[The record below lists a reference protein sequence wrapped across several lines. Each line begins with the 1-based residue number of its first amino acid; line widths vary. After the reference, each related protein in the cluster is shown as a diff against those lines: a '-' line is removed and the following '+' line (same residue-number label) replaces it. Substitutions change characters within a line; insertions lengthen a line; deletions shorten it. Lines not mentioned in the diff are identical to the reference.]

1 MIDIRKFTCC
11 KLRLNRFFSLIL
23 GIQSL
28 ILLFL
33 FQSEAWPANRIKIGL
48 LEEPKT
54 LNIWLATD
62 VWSNKV
68 LHLIYSPLY
77 IREPET
83 LKLIPWLA
91 EEEPQ
96 YDATSLSYTIKLRP
110 AKWSDGSELTSE
122 DVAFTGNLIREF
134 KVPRFYANWKF
145 IKKIEI
151 VDKYR
156 VRFTLIEPKAIFL
169 TRTLTTPIVRKKE
182 WETIAEEARRS
193 ERPLNRLFN
202 SKIES
207 PCGTGPFALKEWRH
221 GTYLFLI
228 KNKHFFGQKKEIQ
241 GRLLGPYID
250 GIVFKIYGTAD
261 AAILAL
267 KKGSI
272 GMFWWG
278 IQPGYLSDLQAE
290 KNIQIFSS
298 EKSALYYLGFNLRK
312 TPFNNINF
320 RHAVATLVNKD
331 FIVKRI
337 LQGYADKMNSI
348 VPPGNAF
355 WHAQD
360 LPEYGK
366 ELTRE
371 ARVRQA
377 HKILSEAGYTWK
389 VPPINKKGAM
399 VRGEG
404 IILPD
409 GNPMEKFTILT
420 PPSDYDP
427 NRAMTGI
434 MIQEWLRMVGFPA
447 RSKPMPFSALTQ
459 QVNAHHRF
467 DMFVLGYGNLS
478 LDPDYLRNFFHS
490 SNDRKRGWNAS
501 GYHNLDFDR
510 IADESSRTMDIDKR
524 KDLIWEMQRIIVRDT
539 PYLPLYSPRLVEAV
553 RKDKFTGWV
562 KTLGGIGNTWSFCQI
577 KAK

>member
-1 MIDIRKFTCC
+1 MIDIRKRTCR

-28 ILLFL
+28 ALLFL
-33 FQSEAWPANRIKIGL
+33 FQSDAWPENRIKIGL

-54 LNIWLATD
+54 MNIWLATD

-221 GTYLFLI
+221 GVYLFLT
-228 KNKHFFGQKKEIQ
+228 KNEHFFAQGKEIQ
-241 GRLLGPYID
+241 GRLLGPYLD

-261 AAILAL
+261 AAILSL

-272 GMFWWG
+272 DMFWWG

-298 EKSALYYLGFNLRK
+298 EKSALYYFGFNLRK
-312 TPFNNINF
+312 SPFNDINF
-320 RHAVATLVNKD
+320 RHAVATLVDKD

-366 ELTRE
+366 GLARE

-389 VPPINKKGAM
+389 VPPITRKGAM
-399 VRGEG
+399 VKGEE

-409 GNPMEKFTILT
+409 GHPMEKFTILT

-434 MIQEWLRMVGFPA
+434 MIQEWLRMAGIPA

-539 PYLPLYSPRLVEAV
+539 PYLPLYSPKLVEAV

>member
-1 MIDIRKFTCC
+1 MIHVRKLTCR
-11 KLRLNRFFSLIL
+11 KHRFNHSFSLIL
-23 GIQSL
+23 GIQFL
-28 ILLFL
+28 TLLFF
-33 FQSEAWPANRIKIGL
+33 FQSQAWPANKIKIGL

-62 VWSNKV
+62 SWSNKV
-68 LHLIYSPLY
+68 LNLIYSPLY

-83 LKLIPWLA
+83 LKLIPWMA
-91 EEEPQ
+91 EKAPQ
-96 YDATSLSYTIKLRP
+96 YDTPSLSYTIKLRA
-110 AKWSDGSELTSE
+110 AKWSDGSEFTSE
-122 DVAFTGNLIREF
+122 DVAFTGNLIRDF
-134 KVPRFYANWKF
+134 KVPRFYSNWKF

-169 TRTLTTPIVRKKE
+169 TRTLTTPIVSKKQ
-182 WETIAEEARRS
+182 WETIAEKAKRS
-193 ERPLNRLFN
+193 ERPLNRLFK
-202 SKIES
+202 SIIKS
-207 PCGTGPFALKEWRH
+207 PKGTGPFALKEWRK
-221 GTYLFLI
+221 GAYLFLT
-228 KNKHFFGQKKEIQ
+228 KNEHFFGQGKAIQ
-241 GRLLGPYID
+241 GRRLGPYIE
-250 GIVFKIYGTAD
+250 GIVFKLYGTAD
-261 AAILAL
+261 AAILGL
-267 KKGSI
+267 KKGTLD
-272 GMFWWG
+272 MFWWG
-278 IQPGYLSDLQAE
+278 ILAGYLSDLQAE
-290 KNIQIFSS
+290 KNIQIFLS

-312 TPFNNINF
+312 YPFNDINF

-348 VPPGNAF
+348 VPPGNVF
-355 WHAQD
+355 WSAPD

-366 ELTRE
+366 GLATE

-377 HKILSEAGYTWK
+377 YKILSKAGYTWK
-389 VPPINKKGAM
+389 VPPINKKGTL
-399 VRGEG
+399 VRGKG
-404 IILPD
+404 IFLPN
-409 GNPMEKFTILT
+409 GNPMETITILT

-434 MIQEWLRMVGFPA
+434 MTQEWLRMAGIPT
-447 RSKPMPFSALTQ
+447 RSKPMPFGALTQ
-459 QVNAHHRF
+459 QVNAHHQF
-467 DMFVLGYGNLS
+467 DMCVLGYGNLS
-478 LDPDYLRNFFHS
+478 LDPDYLRNLFHS

-501 GYHNLDFDR
+501 GYHNSDFDR

-524 KDLIWEMQRIIVRDT
+524 KALIWEMQRIISRDV
-539 PYLPLYSPRLVEAV
+539 PYLPLYSPKLVEAV

>member
-1 MIDIRKFTCC
+1 MIDIRKFTCR
-11 KLRLNRFFSLIL
+11 KLHLNRFFSLIL

-33 FQSEAWPANRIKIGL
+33 FQSDACPANRIKIGL

-54 LNIWLATD
+54 LNIWMATD

-169 TRTLTTPIVRKKE
+169 TRTLTTPIVSKKE

-228 KNKHFFGQKKEIQ
+228 KNKHFFGQGKEIQ

-290 KNIQIFSS
+290 KSIQIFSS

-312 TPFNNINF
+312 SPFNDIHF

-366 ELTRE
+366 GLTRE

-377 HKILSEAGYTWK
+377 HRILSEVGYTWK

-399 VRGEG
+399 VKGEK
-404 IILPD
+404 IMLPD
-409 GNPMEKFTILT
+409 GKLMEKFTILT

-434 MIQEWLRMVGFPA
+434 MIQEWLRMAGIPA

-501 GYHNLDFDR
+501 GYHNVDFDR

-524 KDLIWEMQRIIVRDT
+524 KELIWEMQRIIARDT
-539 PYLPLYSPRLVEAV
+539 PYLPLYSPKLVEAV
-553 RKDKFTGWV
+553 RNDKFTGWV

-577 KAK
+577 RAK

>member
-1 MIDIRKFTCC
+1 MNYPA
-11 KLRLNRFFSLIL
+11 KLTGTVRFISLPIL
-23 GIQSL
+23 VVIVL
-28 ILLFL
+28 ICIHTTLAG
-33 FQSEAWPANRIKIGL
+33 SEAWANRRIKIGL
-48 LEEPKT
+48 LEQPKT

-62 VWSNKV
+62 SWSNKA
-68 LHLIYSPLY
+68 LNLIYSPLY
-77 IREPET
+77 TREPES

-91 EEEPQ
+91 EKDPE
-96 YDATSLSYTIKLRP
+96 YDSTLLSYTIKLRA

-134 KVPRFYANWKF
+134 KVPRFYSNWKF

-151 VDKYR
+151 VDKYT
-156 VRFTLIEPKAIFL
+156 VRFFLKEPKAIFL
-169 TRTLTTPIVRKKE
+169 TRTLTTPIVSKKE
-182 WETIAEEARRS
+182 WEHIAEAARRS
-193 ERPLNRLFN
+193 ERPLTQLLNYGTQR
-202 SKIES
+202 
-207 PCGTGPFALKEWRH
+207 PVGTGPFEFREWRR
-221 GTYLFLI
+221 GAYLFMG
-228 KNKHFFGQKKEIQ
+228 KNEHFFGHGKKIQ

-250 GIVFKIYGTAD
+250 GVVFKVYGTAD

-267 KKGSI
+267 RKGTAD
-272 GMFWWG
+272 MFWWS
-278 IQPGYLSDLQAE
+278 IQPGYLSDLTNE
-290 KNIQIFSS
+290 ENIQIFSS

-312 TPFNNINF
+312 EPFKDIHF
-320 RHAVATLVNKD
+320 RHAIATLVDKD

-337 LQGYADKMNSI
+337 LQGYADRMYSI

-355 WHAQD
+355 WHAPN
-360 LPEYGK
+360 LPDYGK
-366 ELTRE
+366 GLTRE

-389 VPPINKKGAM
+389 MPPINNEGKMVKG
-399 VRGEG
+399 EE

-434 MIQEWLRMVGFPA
+434 MIQEWLRMAGIPA
-447 RSKPMPFSALTQ
+447 RSKPMAFSALTQ

-490 SNDRKRGWNAS
+490 SNDRPRAWNAS
-501 GYHNLDFDR
+501 GYSNPDFDR
-510 IADESSRTMDIDKR
+510 IADESSSAMQVDERR
-524 KDLIWEMQRIIVRDT
+524 ELIWKMQRIIMNDI
-539 PYLPLYSPRLVEAV
+539 PYLPLYSPKLVEAT
-553 RKDKFTGWV
+553 RKDRFTGWV
-562 KTLGGIGNTWSFCQI
+562 QMLGGIGNLWSFCQI
-577 KAK
+577 IPK

>member
-1 MIDIRKFTCC
+1 MIDIRKFTCR

-96 YDATSLSYTIKLRP
+96 YDTSSLSYTIKLRP
-110 AKWSDGSELTSE
+110 AKWADGSELTSE
-122 DVAFTGNLIREF
+122 DVAFTGSLIREF
-134 KVPRFYANWKF
+134 KVPRFYSNWKF

-169 TRTLTTPIVRKKE
+169 TRTLTTPIVSKKE

-312 TPFNNINF
+312 TPFTNISF
-320 RHAVATLVNKD
+320 RHAVATLVDKD

-399 VRGEG
+399 VKGEK
-404 IILPD
+404 IMLPD
-409 GNPMEKFTILT
+409 GKLMEKFTILT

-434 MIQEWLRMVGFPA
+434 MIQEWLRMAGIPA

-524 KDLIWEMQRIIVRDT
+524 KELIWEMQRIIVRDT
-539 PYLPLYSPRLVEAV
+539 PYLPLYSPKLVEAV

>member
-1 MIDIRKFTCC
+1 MKNKRKLTWH
-11 KLRLNRFFSLIL
+11 KRRLKFFFSLAL

-28 ILLFL
+28 TLLFL
-33 FQSEAWPANRIKIGL
+33 FQSEAWPANRINIGL

-62 VWSNKV
+62 SWSNKV

-91 EEEPQ
+91 EEKPQ

-122 DVAFTGNLIREF
+122 DVAFTGNLIRDF
-134 KVPRFYANWKF
+134 KVPRFYSNWKF

-156 VRFTLIEPKAIFL
+156 VRFTLVEPKAIFL
-169 TRTLTTPIVRKKE
+169 TRTLTTPIVSKKE
-182 WETIAEEARRS
+182 WETIAEGARRS

-207 PCGTGPFALKEWRH
+207 PCGTGPFTLKEWRH
-221 GTYLFLI
+221 GNYLFLT
-228 KNKHFFGQKKEIQ
+228 KNEHFFGQKKEIQ
-241 GRLLGPYID
+241 GRLLGPFID

-278 IQPGYLSDLQAE
+278 ILPGYLSDLQAE

-312 TPFNNINF
+312 SPFNNINF

-355 WHAQD
+355 WHAPD

-366 ELTRE
+366 GLTRE

-377 HKILSEAGYTWK
+377 HKILSKAGYSWK

-399 VRGEG
+399 VKGKE
-404 IILPD
+404 IFLPD
-409 GNPMEKFTILT
+409 GNPMEKLTILT

-434 MIQEWLRMVGFPA
+434 MVQEWLRMVGIPA

-478 LDPDYLRNFFHS
+478 LDPDYLRNLFHS

-501 GYHNLDFDR
+501 GYHNSDFDR
-510 IADESSRTMDIDKR
+510 IADESSRTMVIDKR
-524 KDLIWEMQRIIVRDT
+524 KKLIWEMQRIIVRDT
-539 PYLPLYSPRLVEAV
+539 PYLPLYSPKLVEAV

>member
-1 MIDIRKFTCC
+1 MLDIRKLTCR
-11 KLRLNRFFSLIL
+11 KLRLNRFFSLVL

-28 ILLFL
+28 TLLFL

-62 VWSNKV
+62 SWSNKV
-68 LHLIYSPLY
+68 LNLIYSPLY

-91 EEEPQ
+91 EMEPE
-96 YDATSLSYTIKLRP
+96 YDTTSLSYTIKLR
-110 AKWSDGSELTSE
+110 AVKWSDGSELTSE

-134 KVPRFYANWKF
+134 KVPRFYSNWKF

-193 ERPLNRLFN
+193 ERPLNRLLN
-202 SKIES
+202 YKIQS
-207 PCGTGPFALKEWRH
+207 PSGTGPFALKEWRH
-221 GTYLFLI
+221 GAYLFLT
-228 KNKHFFGQKKEIQ
+228 KNKHFFGQGKEIQ

-298 EKSALYYLGFNLRK
+298 EKNALYYLGFNLRK
-312 TPFNNINF
+312 SPFNNINF

-355 WHAQD
+355 WHAPD

-366 ELTRE
+366 GLTRE
-371 ARVRQA
+371 MRVRQA

-389 VPPINKKGAM
+389 VPPINKKGEM
-399 VRGEG
+399 VRGEE
-404 IILPD
+404 ILLPD
-409 GNPMEKFTILT
+409 GNPMAKFTILT

-434 MIQEWLRMVGFPA
+434 MIQEWLRMTGIPA

-478 LDPDYLRNFFHS
+478 LDPDYLSNFFHS

-524 KDLIWEMQRIIVRDT
+524 KELIWEMQRIIMRDI
-539 PYLPLYSPRLVEAV
+539 PFLPLYSPKLVEAI
-553 RKDKFTGWV
+553 RKDKFTDWV

-577 KAK
+577 RAK

>member
-1 MIDIRKFTCC
+1 MIDINRRTCR
-11 KLRLNRFFSLIL
+11 KLRLNRFFSLVL

-28 ILLFL
+28 SLLFL
-33 FQSEAWPANRIKIGL
+33 FQAEAWPTNRIKIGL

-62 VWSNKV
+62 SWSNKV
-68 LHLIYSPLY
+68 LNLIYNPLY

-91 EEEPQ
+91 ETDPE
-96 YDATSLSYTIKLRP
+96 YDPISLSYTIRLRS
-110 AKWSDGSELTSE
+110 AKWSDGSALTAE
-122 DVAFTGNLIREF
+122 DVAFTGNLIKEF
-134 KVPRFYANWKF
+134 KVPRFYSRWKF
-145 IKKIEI
+145 IRKIEA
-151 VDKYR
+151 VDEHS
-156 VRFTLIEPKAIFL
+156 VRFFLKEPKAIFL
-169 TRTLTTPIVRKKE
+169 TRTLTTPIVKKKE
-182 WETIAEEARRS
+182 WETITEEARRS
-193 ERPLNRLFN
+193 ERPLNRLLKY
-202 SKIES
+202 KIQRPS
-207 PCGTGPFALKEWRH
+207 GTGPFALKEWRH
-221 GTYLFLI
+221 GAYLFLI
-228 KNKHFFGQKKEIQ
+228 KNRHFFGQGKAIQ

-250 GIVFKIYGTAD
+250 GVVFKVYGTAD

-267 KKGSI
+267 RKGSI
-272 GMFWWG
+272 DMFWWG

-290 KNIQIFSS
+290 KNIQIFLS
-298 EKSALYYLGFNLRK
+298 EKNALYYLGFNLRK
-312 TPFNNINF
+312 KPFDDIQF

-337 LQGYADKMNSI
+337 LQGYADKMYSI
-348 VPPGNAF
+348 VPPGNTF
-355 WHAQD
+355 WHAPD

-366 ELTRE
+366 GLTRE
-371 ARVRQA
+371 ARIRQV

-389 VPPINKKGAM
+389 VPPINKAGKMVKGA
-399 VRGEG
+399 G
-404 IILPD
+404 IILSD
-409 GNPMEKFTILT
+409 GNPMEKCTILT

-434 MIQEWLRMVGFPA
+434 MIQEWLRMAGIPA
-447 RSKPMPFSALTQ
+447 RSKPMAFSALTQ
-459 QVNAHHRF
+459 QVNAHHQF

-478 LDPDYLRNFFHS
+478 LDPDYLCNFFHS

-501 GYHNLDFDR
+501 GYDNPDFDR

-524 KDLIWEMQRIIVRDT
+524 KDLIWEMQRIIMRDI
-539 PYLPLYSPRLVEAV
+539 PYLPLYSPKLVEAV

-577 KAK
+577 IPK

>member
-1 MIDIRKFTCC
+1 VIDIRKLTCR
-11 KLRLNRFFSLIL
+11 KLRLNCFFSLVL
-23 GIQSL
+23 GIHSL
-28 ILLFL
+28 TLLFL

-91 EEEPQ
+91 EKEPQ
-96 YDATSLSYTIKLRP
+96 YDPTSLSYTIKLRA

-134 KVPRFYANWKF
+134 KVPRFYSNWKF

-151 VDKYR
+151 LDKYR
-156 VRFTLIEPKAIFL
+156 VRFMLIEPKAIFL

-182 WETIAEEARRS
+182 WEMIAEEARRS
-193 ERPLNRLFN
+193 ERPLNKLLN
-202 SKIES
+202 SKIQS
-207 PCGTGPFALKEWRH
+207 PSGTGPFALKEWRH
-221 GTYLFLI
+221 GAYLFLI
-228 KNKHFFGQKKEIQ
+228 KNKHFFGQGKEIQ

-298 EKSALYYLGFNLRK
+298 EKNALYYLGFNLRK
-312 TPFNNINF
+312 SPFNTIHF
-320 RHAVATLVNKD
+320 RHAVAILTDKD
-331 FIVKRI
+331 FIVTRI

-355 WHAQD
+355 WHAPD

-366 ELTRE
+366 GLDRE

-389 VPPINKKGAM
+389 VPPINKKGSM

-404 IILPD
+404 ILLPD

-434 MIQEWLRMVGFPA
+434 MIQEWLRMAGIPA

-478 LDPDYLRNFFHS
+478 LDPDYLSNFFHS

-501 GYHNLDFDR
+501 GYHNVDYDR

-524 KDLIWEMQRIIVRDT
+524 IKLIWEMQRIIARDI
-539 PYLPLYSPRLVEAV
+539 PFLPLYSPKLVEAV

-577 KAK
+577 RAK

>member
-1 MIDIRKFTCC
+1 MIDIRKLICH

-28 ILLFL
+28 ALLFL
-33 FQSEAWPANRIKIGL
+33 FQSDAWPEDRIKIGL

-151 VDKYR
+151 VDNYR

-169 TRTLTTPIVRKKE
+169 TRTLTTPIVSKKE

-228 KNKHFFGQKKEIQ
+228 KNKHFFGQGKEIQ

-290 KNIQIFSS
+290 KSIQIFSS

-312 TPFNNINF
+312 SPFNDIHF

-366 ELTRE
+366 GLTRE

-377 HKILSEAGYTWK
+377 HRILSEVGYTWK

-399 VRGEG
+399 VKGEK
-404 IILPD
+404 IMLPD
-409 GNPMEKFTILT
+409 GKLMEKFTILT

-434 MIQEWLRMVGFPA
+434 MIQEWLRMAGIPA

-501 GYHNLDFDR
+501 GYHNVDFDR

-524 KDLIWEMQRIIVRDT
+524 KELIWEMQRIIARDT
-539 PYLPLYSPRLVEAV
+539 PYLPLYSPKLVEAV
-553 RKDKFTGWV
+553 RNDKFTGWV

-577 KAK
+577 RAK